1 MSQAAHSAGRMN
13 AGDRRRQL
21 LDAALDLFSRKGF
34 DGATTKE
41 IAAAAGVTE
50 AIIFRH
56 FPSKQAL
63 YTAVLDSKT
72 DSCRHEEWLA
82 GIQAQMDRDDDAG
95 VLRTLAAAI
104 LESYRTDA
112 RFERILLFAAL
123 EGHELGLAHHR
134 QFALPVFELFRDYIA
149 RRQREGALRDYDA
162 GVVIAAI
169 AGMAQNYAISTELF
183 GFKVLSIGD
192 TEVIEIFTNIM
203 MRGIRQNKTANKAA
217 NKAPRKASNKVRNR
231 K

>member
-1 MSQAAHSAGRMN
+1 MHEAAHSASRMN

-21 LDAALDLFSRKGF
+21 LDAALELFSRKGF
-34 DGATTKE
+34 GGTTTKE

-72 DSCRHEEWLA
+72 EACGHQEWLA
-82 GIQAQMDRDDDAG
+82 EIQARMDRKDDAG
-95 VLRTLAAAI
+95 VMRTLAAKI

-112 RFERILLFAAL
+112 CIERILLFAAL
-123 EGHELGLAHHR
+123 EGHELGLAYHR
-134 QFALPVFELFRDYIA
+134 KFALPVFELLRDYIV

-169 AGMAQNYAISTELF
+169 AGMAQNYAIYTELF
-183 GFKVLSIGD
+183 GFKPLRLGD
-192 TEVIEIFTNIM
+192 SKVIEIFTDIM
-203 MRGIRQNKTANKAA
+203 MRGIRQKKAGI
-217 NKAPRKASNKVRNR
+217 RK
-231 K
+231 

>member
-1 MSQAAHSAGRMN
+1 MPEAALSAGRMN

-21 LDAALDLFSRKGF
+21 LDAALELFSRKGF
-34 DGATTKE
+34 GGTTTKE
-41 IAAAAGVTE
+41 IATAAGVTE

-72 DSCRHEEWLA
+72 ESCDHQEWMA
-82 GIQAQMDRDDDAG
+82 EIQAHMDRNNDAG
-95 VLRTLAAAI
+95 VLRTLSAAI

-134 QFALPVFELFRDYIA
+134 KFAVPVFEMFRDYIA
-149 RRQREGALRDYDA
+149 CRQREGALRDYDA
-162 GVVIAAI
+162 GTVIAAV
-169 AGMAQNYAISTELF
+169 AGMAQNYAIYTELF
-183 GFKVLSIGD
+183 GFKQLRLAD
-192 TEVIEIFTNIM
+192 EQVIEIFTNIM
-203 MRGIRQNKTANKAA
+203 MRGIRQS
-217 NKAPRKASNKVRNR
+217 KAPKSARKR

>member
-1 MSQAAHSAGRMN
+1 MPEAALSAGRMN

-21 LDAALDLFSRKGF
+21 LDAALELFSRKGF
-34 DGATTKE
+34 GGTTTKE

-72 DSCRHEEWLA
+72 ESCDHHEWMGE
-82 GIQAQMDRDDDAG
+82 IQAHMDRNDDAG
-95 VLRTLAAAI
+95 VLRTLSAAI

-134 QFALPVFELFRDYIA
+134 KFAVPVFEMFRDYIA

-162 GVVIAAI
+162 GTVIAAV
-169 AGMAQNYAISTELF
+169 AGMAQNYAIYTELF
-183 GFKVLSIGD
+183 GFKQLRLDDS
-192 TEVIEIFTNIM
+192 EVIEIFTNIM
-203 MRGIRQNKTANKAA
+203 MRGIRQS
-217 NKAPRKASNKVRNR
+217 KAPKSARKR

>member
-1 MSQAAHSAGRMN
+1 MSQAAPSAGRMN

-21 LDAALDLFSRKGF
+21 LDAALELFSRKGF
-34 DGATTKE
+34 GGATTKE

-72 DSCRHEEWLA
+72 ESCDHDEWFA
-82 GIQAQMDRDDDAG
+82 GIQAYMDRNDDAG
-95 VLRTLAAAI
+95 VLRTLAAGI

-123 EGHELGLAHHR
+123 EGHELGLAHYR
-134 QFALPVFELFRDYIA
+134 RFAIPIFELFRDYIA
-149 RRQREGALRDYDA
+149 RRQREGGLRDYDA
-162 GVVIAAI
+162 GTVIAAI
-169 AGMAQNYAISTELF
+169 AGMAQNYAIYTELF
-183 GFKVLSIGD
+183 GFRTSRLNDEQV
-192 TEVIEIFTNIM
+192 VEIFTNIM
-203 MRGIRQNKTANKAA
+203 MRGIRQNK
-217 NKAPRKASNKVRNR
+217 PRTKPRAK
-231 K
+231 

>member
-1 MSQAAHSAGRMN
+1 MPEAAPATGRMN

-34 DGATTKE
+34 GGTTTKE

-63 YTAVLDSKT
+63 YTAVLDSKVE
-72 DSCRHEEWLA
+72 SCEHEEWLA
-82 GIQAQMDRDDDAG
+82 KIQKHMDRNDDAG
-95 VLRTLAAAI
+95 VLRTFATAI
-104 LESYRTDA
+104 LDTYRTDA

-123 EGHELGLAHHR
+123 EGHEHGLAHHR
-134 QFALPVFELFRDYIA
+134 KFALPVFELFRGYIA
-149 RRQREGALRDYDA
+149 RRQREGALRAYDP
-162 GVVIAAI
+162 GIVIAAI
-169 AGMAQNYAISTELF
+169 AGMAQTYGIYTELF
-183 GFKVLSIGD
+183 GYKVLPAD
-192 TEVIEIFTNIM
+192 DAEVIEIFTNIM
-203 MRGIRQNKTANKAA
+203 LRGIRQNKPVNKV
-217 NKAPRKASNKVRNR
+217 PRKARNR

>member
-1 MSQAAHSAGRMN
+1 MSEAAHFAGRMN

-21 LDAALDLFSRKGF
+21 LDAALELFSRKGF
-34 DGATTKE
+34 GGTTTKE

-72 DSCRHEEWLA
+72 ESCDHQEWMA
-82 GIQAQMDRDDDAG
+82 EIQAHMDRNDDAG
-95 VLRTLAAAI
+95 VLRTLSAAI

-134 QFALPVFELFRDYIA
+134 KFAVPVFEMFRDYIA

-162 GVVIAAI
+162 GTVIAAV
-169 AGMAQNYAISTELF
+169 AGMAQYYAIATELF
-183 GFKVLSIGD
+183 GFKLLRLDDS
-192 TEVIEIFTNIM
+192 EVIEIFTSIVM
-203 MRGIRQNKTANKAA
+203 SGIRQK
-217 NKAPRKASNKVRNR
+217 KAPVKARKR

>member
-1 MSQAAHSAGRMN
+1 MPEAALSAGRMN

-21 LDAALDLFSRKGF
+21 LDAALELFSRKGF
-34 DGATTKE
+34 GGTTTKE

-72 DSCRHEEWLA
+72 ESCDHQEWMA
-82 GIQAQMDRDDDAG
+82 EIQAHMDRNNDAG
-95 VLRTLAAAI
+95 VLRTLSAAI

-134 QFALPVFELFRDYIA
+134 KFAVPVFEMFRDYIA

-162 GVVIAAI
+162 GTVIAAV
-169 AGMAQNYAISTELF
+169 AGMAQNYAIYTELF
-183 GFKVLSIGD
+183 GFKQLRLAD
-192 TEVIEIFTNIM
+192 EQVIEIFTNIM
-203 MRGIRQNKTANKAA
+203 MRGIRQS
-217 NKAPRKASNKVRNR
+217 KAPKSARKR

>member
-1 MSQAAHSAGRMN
+1 MHEAFHAAGRMP

-21 LDAALDLFSRKGF
+21 LDAALELFSRKGF
-34 DGATTKE
+34 GGTTTKE

-72 DSCRHEEWLA
+72 ECSEHEEWFA
-82 GIQAQMDRDDDAG
+82 EIQKHMDRNDDAG
-95 VLRTLAAAI
+95 VLHTFAAAI
-104 LESYRTDA
+104 LTSYREDA

-123 EGHELGLAHHR
+123 EGHEHGLAHHR
-134 QFALPVFELFRDYIA
+134 KFATPIFELFRGYIA
-149 RRQREGALRDYDA
+149 RRQGEGALRDYDP
-162 GVVIAAI
+162 GVVIVAI
-169 AGMAQNYAISTELF
+169 AGMAQTYGIYTELF
-183 GFKVLSIGD
+183 GYKTIQAND
-192 TEVIEIFTNIM
+192 DEVIDSFTNIM
-203 MRGIRQNKTANKAA
+203 MRGIRQNKAASKA
-217 NKAPRKASNKVRNR
+217 RNR

>member
-1 MSQAAHSAGRMN
+1 MPEAALSAGRMN

-21 LDAALDLFSRKGF
+21 LDAALELFSRKGF
-34 DGATTKE
+34 GGTTTKE

-72 DSCRHEEWLA
+72 ESCDHQEWMA
-82 GIQAQMDRDDDAG
+82 EIQAHMDRNNDAG
-95 VLRTLAAAI
+95 VLRTLSAAI

-134 QFALPVFELFRDYIA
+134 KFAVPVFEMFRDYIA
-149 RRQREGALRDYDA
+149 RRQREGVLRDYDA
-162 GVVIAAI
+162 GTVIAAV
-169 AGMAQNYAISTELF
+169 AGMAQNYAIYTELF
-183 GFKVLSIGD
+183 GFKQLRLDDS
-192 TEVIEIFTNIM
+192 EVIEIFTNIM
-203 MRGIRQNKTANKAA
+203 MRGIRQS
-217 NKAPRKASNKVRNR
+217 KAPKSARKR

>member
-1 MSQAAHSAGRMN
+1 MIPAAHPAARMN

-21 LDAALDLFSRKGF
+21 LDAALGLFSRKGY
-34 DGATTKE
+34 GGTTTKE

-63 YTAVLDSKT
+63 YSAVLDSKT
-72 DSCRHEEWLA
+72 EECGHDEWLA
-82 GIQAQMDRDDDAG
+82 EIQALMARNDDAG

-112 RFERILLFAAL
+112 CFERMVLFAAL
-123 EGHELGLAHHR
+123 EGHELGLAHYR
-134 QFALPVFELFRDYIA
+134 RFALPMFELFRDYIA

-162 GVVIAAI
+162 GAVIAAA
-169 AGMAQNYAISTELF
+169 AGMAQNYAIYTELF
-183 GFKVLSIGD
+183 GFKTLRLPD
-192 TEVIEIFTNIM
+192 DQVIEIFTEIM
-203 MRGIRQNKTANKAA
+203 MSGIRQKKT
-217 NKAPRKASNKVRNR
+217 RKR